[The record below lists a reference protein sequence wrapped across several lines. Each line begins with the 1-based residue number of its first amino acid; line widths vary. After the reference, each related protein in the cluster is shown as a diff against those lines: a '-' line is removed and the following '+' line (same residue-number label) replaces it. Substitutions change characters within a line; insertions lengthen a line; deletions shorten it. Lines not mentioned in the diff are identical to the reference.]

1 MNIIV
6 NFRHVAKR
14 AFEWT
19 LRIYSIVGILCFFV
33 NIQDLL
39 DENWCITKKIIIS
52 GLIFI
57 ILFLVIFI
65 VTAFI
70 YGLFIQKIKKIKT
83 GKKNSVYLCYGDV
96 FRLLKRKKRNIVI
109 SVNRCF
115 DTIVDNQLISET
127 SLHGQLF
134 KKLYKS
140 DYNEQNLN
148 AEIQNTLLQK
158 SCKYKQLTTSDKPN
172 GNLKR
177 FSLGT
182 VVELKNDSVTYF
194 LMGLSSLDKDL
205 AAHTSL
211 DEYIFSINKLI
222 DYCYIHSQGFPVII
236 PLIGGGLSRIGI
248 DEQDLL
254 QLLLDLLRVNKSKI
268 ISDFY
273 IVVNGNISI
282 TN

>member
-57 ILFLVIFI
+57 TLFLVIFI

-158 SCKYKQLTTSDKPN
+158 SCKYKQLTTSDKPQ

-177 FSLGT
+177 FSPGT
-182 VVELKNDSVTYF
+182 VVEIKDNLITYF
-194 LMGLSSLDKDL
+194 LLGLSSLDKHL

-211 DEYIFSINKLI
+211 EEYFFSINQLI
-222 DYCYIHSQGFPVII
+222 EYCNTHSQGFPVIM
-236 PLIGGGLSRIGI
+236 PLIGGGLSRTGI
-248 DEQDLL
+248 EDKDILKLMIDFLEI
-254 QLLLDLLRVNKSKI
+254 NKSKI